1 MIPDSRESTEDAAT
15 APARPLGQSLLRLAR
30 AMTRQ
35 ARQLQLPQ
43 AAGSLAFL
51 SLLAIVPMF
60 SIVFAVT
67 TASPAFGRLRDA
79 LQKFLLT
86 NLFPPA
92 ISETVIG
99 YLNQFAA
106 KANELSLI
114 GTAAFLLTAFTALV
128 TVERTLNRIWGAD
141 RPRPLANR
149 LTLYWVL
156 LTLGPLL
163 LGAYIAGYGMVASAW
178 LRGAELREVRGA
190 WFVALPWITTVG
202 GLTLLYRLLPS
213 ALVRWREGFAGALLA
228 AVLFELL
235 RALLG
240 WYVARLSTY
249 TVVYGA
255 FSALPVFLLWLALW
269 WMALLAG
276 ALLAA
281 NLRFWDQ
288 PGEPHLSRSPAER
301 FDDVHGV
308 LRAMCRTLGGERHGA
323 LPVRGLAPLLD
334 HDPERA
340 GQAALLL
347 AQLGYVTRFVSLGD
361 LIGGGDAA
369 ATRRGRLAPQLARR
383 WSAARPDAESI
394 WAERWA
400 WADDPRTMTPRALF
414 EAIWQEGRPAPDT
427 GAAFPAAFLDQPLI
441 ADAQC

>member
-1 MIPDSRESTEDAAT
+1 M
-15 APARPLGQSLLRLAR
+15 
-30 AMTRQ
+30 
-35 ARQLQLPQ
+35 
-43 AAGSLAFL
+43 
-51 SLLAIVPMF
+51 
-60 SIVFAVT
+60 
-67 TASPAFGRLRDA
+67 
-79 LQKFLLT
+79 
-86 NLFPPA
+86 
-92 ISETVIG
+92 
-99 YLNQFAA
+99 
-106 KANELSLI
+106 
-114 GTAAFLLTAFTALV
+114 
-128 TVERTLNRIWGAD
+128 
-141 RPRPLANR
+141 
-149 LTLYWVL
+149 
-156 LTLGPLL
+156 
-163 LGAYIAGYGMVASAW
+163 
-178 LRGAELREVRGA
+178 
-190 WFVALPWITTVG
+190 
-202 GLTLLYRLLPS
+202 
-213 ALVRWREGFAGALLA
+213 
-228 AVLFELL
+228 LFELL

-361 LIGGGDAA
+361 LIGAG
-369 ATRRGRLAPQLARR
+369 
-383 WSAARPDAESI
+383 DAESI

-441 ADAQC
+441 GDAQC

>member
-1 MIPDSRESTEDAAT
+1 MIPDPRPDGDAFAGS
-15 APARPLGQSLLRLAR
+15 PGRPPGRSLLRLVR

-35 ARQLQLPQ
+35 ARQLRLPQ
-43 AAGSLAFL
+43 TAASLAFL

-67 TASPAFGRLRDA
+67 TALPAFGQLRQA
-79 LQKFLLT
+79 LQKFLVS
-86 NLFPPA
+86 NLFPPT
-92 ISETVIG
+92 ISDTVIG

-106 KANELSLI
+106 KASELSVF
-114 GTAAFLLTAFTALV
+114 GTMAFLLTAFAALV

-149 LTLYWVL
+149 LTLYWML

-163 LGAYIAGYGMVASAW
+163 LGAYLAGYGMVASAW

-190 WFVALPWITTVG
+190 WFVVLPWITTVG
-202 GLTLLYRLLPS
+202 GLTLVYRLLPS
-213 ALVRWREGFAGALLA
+213 ALVRWREGFAGALLGA
-228 AVLFELL
+228 LLFELL
-235 RALLG
+235 RGLLG
-240 WYVARLSTY
+240 WYVARLPTY

-255 FSALPVFLLWLALW
+255 FSALPVFLLWLSLG
-269 WMALLAG
+269 WMALLVG

-281 NLRFWDQ
+281 NLRFWGQ

-301 FDDVHGV
+301 FEDAHGV
-308 LRAMCRTLGGERHGA
+308 LRTMRGVLGGDRHGA
-323 LPVRGLAPLLD
+323 MSAQRVAPLLD
-334 HDPERA
+334 HDPQRA

-347 AQLGYVTRFVSLGD
+347 AQLGYVTRFVS
-361 LIGGGDAA
+361 IGGLA
-369 ATRRGRLAPQLARR
+369 ATTEAVASRRARFALRLARR
-383 WSAARPDAESI
+383 WAAARPDADSI

-414 EAIWQEGRPAPDT
+414 ENIWQQG
-427 GAAFPAAFLDQPLI
+427 GAAPVASAPFAAAFLDQPLV
-441 ADAQC
+441 AC